1 MEIQFINKVVFIAIA
16 IIISIIGMG
25 LLQVLFQWVRALH
38 SNVNVSYFRLVS
50 MQLRKVPIQT
60 IIDAHVLSHSEGYPV
75 ELDLLEAHYLAG
87 GNVLHTVQTV
97 IDANKA
103 NVKLDFKEAAALDLA
118 GDKML
123 EVAKDIAKR
132 QVLER
137 HHLIQ
142 K

>member
-1 MEIQFINKVVFIAIA
+1 MQISDWFKISDKTLFSMDLVAMMAVEDIAEREQKSKEDVLIAFME
-16 IIISIIGMG
+16 
-25 LLQVLFQWVRALH
+25 
-38 SNVNVSYFRLVS
+38 SNTAKMLYDDCR
-50 MQLRKVPIQT
+50 
-60 IIDAHVLSHSEGYPV
+60 SEGFPV

-118 GDKML
+118 GDQML
-123 EVAKDIAKR
+123 EVAKNIAKR

-137 HHLIQ
+137 HH
-142 K
+142 

>member
-1 MEIQFINKVVFIAIA
+1 MEVQFINKVVFIATA
-16 IIISIIGMG
+16 IIISIISIG
-25 LLQVLFQWVRALH
+25 LLQALIQWVRALH
-38 SNVNVSYFRLVS
+38 SNVNVSYFRLVG
-50 MQLRKVPIQT
+50 MRLRK
-60 IIDAHVLSHSEGYPV
+60 
-75 ELDLLEAHYLAG
+75 

-123 EVAKDIAKR
+123 EVAKNIAKK

-137 HHLIQ
+137 HHLNQ